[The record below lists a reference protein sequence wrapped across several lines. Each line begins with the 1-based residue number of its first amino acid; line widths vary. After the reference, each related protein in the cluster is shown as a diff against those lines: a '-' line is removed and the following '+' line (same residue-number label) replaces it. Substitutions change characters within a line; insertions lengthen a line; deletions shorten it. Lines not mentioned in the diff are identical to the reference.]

1 MQMTAAQL
9 LNELN
14 DYISPTNNK
23 RIDELRLFFDALIV
37 KFPLTGRY
45 WKIYIENE
53 MKYRDYEKVERLFQR
68 CLIKV
73 RHIELWRCY
82 LNYIKETKGSL
93 PTFREKMGQAY
104 EFALEKI
111 GIDFLSFP
119 IWNDYVLFLKNV
131 EAVGSYAVN
140 QKITAVRRVYQRGV
154 VNPMLNI
161 ENFWKDYIAYEQS
174 INPMIADKMISD
186 RSRDYMNAR
195 RVTKEYEAITKGLNR
210 NFPATPPNNRSEDQ
224 RQVELWK
231 KYIQWEISNPLRTE
245 DQNLVIKRVVFA
257 YEQCL
262 LCLGHYPN
270 VWYEY
275 ASYLES
281 NSKQMSDVN
290 VSKQLLEDTAT
301 VYERAIS
308 TMMKSNM
315 LMHFAYADFE
325 ESRNKKEKASDIYNR
340 LLENKDNDK
349 FDPTLVYIQYI
360 KFSRRADGIKAA
372 RLAFKRAREDVR
384 TGSQL
389 YTFDAHMEFYCSKDK
404 NVACKI
410 FELGLK
416 KYGHDP
422 NYILSYIDFL
432 SHLNEENNTRVLF
445 ERVLSSSQL
454 TDECSLPIWDKFLE
468 FESAIGDLASIA
480 KVEKRRAQVI
490 EKLFNKNQLYET
502 ALFLE
507 RYKFQDLLPA
517 SLTELKS
524 IGYLNLKSKLTSN
537 LTTNN
542 LFNLNLIQTRDQ
554 LNSKNETDQEIEDDG
569 LFKPDTAQMIP
580 FKPVKNPPPNS
591 SLVPG
596 GIFPPPPTVGHLLS
610 ILPHP
615 VSFHGPFVSVDELTG
630 VFLNLNLPEEF
641 NAHLFNNSSNLHSRT
656 DTDSPINQPTF
667 KLFDLA
673 IKASQTNSFP
683 NLNSAQSFNL
693 NGNSLSNSP
702 NINELDSKLKTKRS
716 IDDEDDLDD
725 ENSNSN
731 PVNLDIYRKRQFQ
744 KRVK

>member
-1 MQMTAAQL
+1 MTASQL

-14 DYISPTNNK
+14 DYISPTSNK
-23 RIDELRLFFDALIV
+23 KIDELRSFFDALIE

-119 IWNDYVLFLKNV
+119 IWNDYVQFLKNV

-174 INPMIADKMISD
+174 INSMIADKMISD

-210 NFPATPPNNRSEDQ
+210 NFPATAPNNRSEDL

-275 ASYLES
+275 ATYLES
-281 NSKQMSDVN
+281 NSKQMSEKGDVN
-290 VSKQLLEDTAT
+290 ISKQLLEDTAS

-308 TMMKSNM
+308 TIMRSNM
-315 LMHFAYADFE
+315 LIHFAYADFE
-325 ESRNKKEKASDIYNR
+325 ESRNRKEKASEIYNR
-340 LLENKDNDK
+340 LLDNKDNDK

-360 KFSRRADGIKAA
+360 KFSRRAEGIKAA

-389 YTFDAHMEFYCSKDK
+389 FTFDALMEFYCSKDK

-416 KYGHDP
+416 KYAHDT

-454 TDECSLPIWDKFLE
+454 NDENSLPIWDKFLE
-468 FESAIGDLASIA
+468 FESAIGDLTSIA

-502 ALFLE
+502 TLFLE

-517 SLTELKS
+517 TINELKS
-524 IGYLNLKSKLTSN
+524 IGYFNLKSKLNSN
-537 LTTNN
+537 LVNS
-542 LFNLNLIQTRDQ
+542 NLINLVHQTRDH
-554 LNSKNETDQEIEDDG
+554 LNSKNETDQETEDDG

-596 GIFPPPPTVGHLLS
+596 GIFPPPPAIGHLLS

-615 VSFHGPFVSVDELTG
+615 ISFHGPFVSIDDLTN
-630 VFLNLNLPEEF
+630 VFHNLNLPEEF
-641 NAHLFNNSSNLHSRT
+641 NAHQFNSFNLQRM
-656 DTDSPINQPTF
+656 DTDSPINQPNL
-667 KLFDLA
+667 KLFDIA
-673 IKASQTNSFP
+673 MK
-683 NLNSAQSFNL
+683 SAQSNNFIGLTSVPNL

-702 NINELDSKLKTKRS
+702 NINDLDSKLKIKRNL
-716 IDDEDDLDD
+716 DEDDLDD